1 MGKFLSILI
10 GLILLALGIWAIS
23 AWSAQVF
30 VFVQAAIAIMLVVIG
45 LGILVFGLSELR
57 AGGEQPPVLEP
68 AAPSDESAQS
78 PSSGESQS
86 S

>member
-23 AWSAQVF
+23 AWSAQVL
-30 VFVQAAIAIMLVVIG
+30 VFVQAAIAIMAVVIG

-57 AGGEQPPVLEP
+57 AGGEEPSVLGP

-78 PSSGESQS
+78 PSSGESQAS
-86 S
+86 

>member
-23 AWSAQVF
+23 AWSAQVL
-30 VFVQAAIAIMLVVIG
+30 VFVQAAIAIMAVVIG

-57 AGGEQPPVLEP
+57 AGGEEPPVVGA
-68 AAPSDESAQS
+68 AAPSDESAEPPS
-78 PSSGESQS
+78 PAESQS

>member
-10 GLILLALGIWAIS
+10 GLILLALGVWAIS
-23 AWSAQVF
+23 AWSAQVL
-30 VFVQAAIAIMLVVIG
+30 VFVQAAIALMAVVIG

-57 AGGEQPPVLEP
+57 SGGEEPPVIEP
-68 AAPSDESAQS
+68 AASPDGSAQP

>member
-23 AWSAQVF
+23 AWSAQVL
-30 VFVQAAIAIMLVVIG
+30 VFVQAAIAIMAVVIG

-57 AGGEQPPVLEP
+57 AGGEEPPVLEP
-68 AAPSDESAQS
+68 AASADDSAQP

>member
-23 AWSAQVF
+23 AWSAQVL
-30 VFVQAAIAIMLVVIG
+30 VFVQAAIAIMAVVIG

-57 AGGEQPPVLEP
+57 AGGEEPPVLEP
-68 AAPSDESAQS
+68 AASADDSAQP
-78 PSSGESQS
+78 PSSGESQ
-86 S
+86 

>member
-23 AWSAQVF
+23 AWSAQVL
-30 VFVQAAIAIMLVVIG
+30 VFVQAAIAIMAVVIG

-57 AGGEQPPVLEP
+57 AGGEEPPLLGP
-68 AAPSDESAQS
+68 ATPSEAPAPP
-78 PSSGESQS
+78 PSSGESQAS
-86 S
+86 

>member
-1 MGKFLSILI
+1 
-10 GLILLALGIWAIS
+10 
-23 AWSAQVF
+23 
-30 VFVQAAIAIMLVVIG
+30 MLVVIG

-57 AGGEQPPVLEP
+57 AGGEEPPVLEP

>member
-23 AWSAQVF
+23 AWSAQVL
-30 VFVQAAIAIMLVVIG
+30 VFLQAAIAIMAVVIG

-57 AGGEQPPVLEP
+57 AGGEEPPVLEP
-68 AAPSDESAQS
+68 AASPDDSAHP
-78 PSSGESQS
+78 PSSSESQS
-86 S
+86 G